1 MKRFFDG
8 EDRSEATLL
17 PECPDDYV
25 SQDNPVRV
33 AEAFVEQ
40 LDLGELGFAG
50 AVPAATG
57 LPAYHPTALLKL
69 YIYGYLRIACTSR
82 PITCS
87 A

>member
-1 MKRFFDG
+1 M
-8 EDRSEATLL
+8 
-17 PECPDDYV
+17 
-25 SQDNPVRV
+25 RV

-69 YIYGYLRIACTSR
+69 YIYG
-82 PITCS
+82 
-87 A
+87 